1 MGTPNINLS
10 SLYHITPEQLLVR
23 LRQLNNLQRELFFM
37 EALGGMESASIIP
50 GTASPSFDAVL
61 NRAMNYSPSNPPG
74 AGGKSSAKQPSLGEA
89 AGKSIPVEKSGLPE
103 PEVYSPKNEPPENIG
118 ALSRRFESGT
128 DLLSG
133 VGAIGYDTN
142 GGTSYGIYQISSRQ
156 GSMDQFLKFLDTK
169 KPDWAARLRSS
180 GNANT
185 GGVDG
190 AFPREWKAIAK
201 EAPEE
206 FAALQ
211 HEFIRERYFE
221 PACAMIKDET
231 GIDIHNE
238 PKALQEMVW
247 SMAVQ
252 HGVGGAVSIFKRA
265 LGDLAVKDTE
275 TAEVSK
281 QNIVERVYAIR
292 SKKFASSSDRVRQAV
307 IRRFEQEKALVL
319 AGLENAEQKR
329 FSQWS

>member
-1 MGTPNINLS
+1 
-10 SLYHITPEQLLVR
+10 
-23 LRQLNNLQRELFFM
+23 
-37 EALGGMESASIIP
+37 
-50 GTASPSFDAVL
+50 
-61 NRAMNYSPSNPPG
+61 
-74 AGGKSSAKQPSLGEA
+74 
-89 AGKSIPVEKSGLPE
+89 
-103 PEVYSPKNEPPENIG
+103 
-118 ALSRRFESGT
+118 
-128 DLLSG
+128 
-133 VGAIGYDTN
+133 
-142 GGTSYGIYQISSRQ
+142 
-156 GSMDQFLKFLDTK
+156 MDQFLKFLDTK

-329 FSQWS
+329 LASGASFRKNCDKSLTGISQKSDIHW